1 MSYVFDYVM
10 LHYNFIDKLYLFTV
24 QTSPEGLY
32 RFEGPGFAT
41 VQELIMHQYHSG
53 LPVTSRS
60 GAILK
65 TPIARE
71 DWELNNDDV
80 QLVDKVCILTWIL
93 CKNSRK
99 SQSSQYKNG
108 LKFILLF
115 ILDGITIEQLFL

>member
-1 MSYVFDYVM
+1 M
-10 LHYNFIDKLYLFTV
+10 
-24 QTSPEGLY
+24 Y

-80 QLVDKVCILTWIL
+80 QLVDKVHMYIFGKLV
-93 CKNSRK
+93 SRK
-99 SQSSQYKNG
+99 KP
-108 LKFILLF
+108 K
-115 ILDGITIEQLFL
+115 

>member
-1 MSYVFDYVM
+1 MFLKFFY
-10 LHYNFIDKLYLFTV
+10 KLYLFIV

-80 QLVDKVCILTWIL
+80 QLVDKVCISTYTAS
-93 CKNSRK
+93 KK
-99 SQSSQYKNG
+99 SSYP
-108 LKFILLF
+108 
-115 ILDGITIEQLFL
+115 

>member
-1 MSYVFDYVM
+1 M
-10 LHYNFIDKLYLFTV
+10 
-24 QTSPEGLY
+24 Y

-80 QLVDKVCILTWIL
+80 QLVDKVCIFFGKLV
-93 CKNSRK
+93 SRK
-99 SQSSQYKNG
+99 KKSKIKTRH
-108 LKFILLF
+108 LK
-115 ILDGITIEQLFL
+115 